1 MSRRARERAPQGP
14 SAVGRRFTVTCGP
27 WAHGGHVVARL
38 DASEPEV
45 GGTVVFVRHALPG
58 EEVTVAITEGAVGDR
73 FLRGD
78 AVEVRTPSPDRV
90 EAPCPVAGPGLCGG
104 CDLQHV
110 RLGAQREAKA
120 AIVLEQLRRIAGIDT
135 DLVVEPVRADE
146 DGLRWRTRV
155 GFHRTRDGGLGM
167 RAHRSHR
174 IVPVEDC
181 LVRAPDAVVSV
192 RGEWEPPKTVIEQVG
207 TYAYAVD
214 GAGFW
219 QAHRDAPG
227 VFVETVLQLAELRPG
242 DQVVDLFSGVGL
254 FSVPLADAVGD
265 TGAVLAV
272 EGDEVAAGL
281 AGSNLAAWPWARV
294 SPGAVADVLAM
305 EVDHGSSYDVV
316 VLDPP
321 RVGAKR
327 KVLEQVVALGPRT
340 VVHVACDPAAFAR
353 DAAILAEHGYVL
365 ADLRAFDAF
374 PMTHHVEVI
383 GKFVDVPVEMP

>member
-1 MSRRARERAPQGP
+1 
-14 SAVGRRFTVTCGP
+14 VTCGS
-27 WAHGGHVVARL
+27 WAHGGHVVARI
-38 DASEPEV
+38 DAGEPDV

-58 EEVTVAITEGAVGDR
+58 EEVTVAITEGVVGDR

-78 AVEVRTPSPDRV
+78 AVELHTRSADRV

-110 RLGAQREAKA
+110 RLEAQREAKA
-120 AIVLEQLRRIAGIDT
+120 GIVLEQLRRLAGIDT
-135 DLVVEPVRADE
+135 DLVVEPVRPDE

-155 GFHRTRDGGLGM
+155 GFHRARDGRLGM
-167 RAHRSHR
+167 LAHRSHR
-174 IVPVEDC
+174 VVPVEDC

-207 TYAYAVD
+207 TYAFAVD

-227 VFVETVLQLAELRPG
+227 VFVRTVLEMAEVRPG
-242 DQVVDLFSGVGL
+242 DHVVDLFSGVGL
-254 FSVPLADAVGD
+254 FSAPLADAVGE

-272 EGDEVAAGL
+272 EGDEVAASL
-281 AGSNLAAWPWARV
+281 ASSNLATWPWARV
-294 SPGAVADVLAM
+294 SPGAVADVLAI

-340 VVHVACDPAAFAR
+340 VVHVACDPASFAR
-353 DAAILAEHGYVL
+353 DAAILAEHGYAL
-365 ADLRAFDAF
+365 ADLRAFDAY

-383 GKFVDVPVEMP
+383 AKFVDVPVEMP